1 MFLSIKAVVHFS
13 PIISLICVKDFHL
26 SFDLKIVS
34 ISLSVYLWFK
44 KKKHTKK
51 LYIKSEP
58 GKTSFTFK

>member
-44 KKKHTKK
+44 KKTHKK
-51 LYIKSEP
+51 
-58 GKTSFTFK
+58 TVH

>member
-34 ISLSVYLWFK
+34 ISFQYTFGLK
-44 KKKHTKK
+44 KNHTKK